1 MLRKWRKIIGALD
14 TTVTQKGL
22 KWRKIKLRYFW
33 RSKNLV
39 KLQIKKEK
47 EKITMSR

>member
-1 MLRKWRKIIGALD
+1 MG

-39 KLQIKKEK
+39 KIQIKKEK
-47 EKITMSR
+47 EKLTMSR

>member
-1 MLRKWRKIIGALD
+1 
-14 TTVTQKGL
+14 VTQKGL

-39 KLQIKKEK
+39 KIKIKKIKTKTTYE
-47 EKITMSR
+47 